1 MGRFGTDVL
10 ALSCIAGGAVVA
22 TGITAALMAGPA
34 HAPKVD
40 AACSSQ
46 VVVRVGSAHD
56 DAGKLRVFSTSGACN
71 AVRVDVADV
80 SPQMEAVRVRVDEA
94 RARAEVARARA
105 EEVRIEAEKVRER
118 SEVVRVQVREVRLQE
133 LREQLAAMT
142 ERLDEMHEVE
152 VETPLVEEAL
162 TEAREQLMGEIER
175 LTASL
180 AAGGND

>member
-10 ALSCIAGGAVVA
+10 ALSCIAGGAVIA

-56 DAGKLRVFSTSGACN
+56 EPGKLRVFSTSGACN

-80 SPQMEAVRVRVDEA
+80 SPRMEEVRIHLDEA
-94 RARAEVARARA
+94 RARAERAR
-105 EEVRIEAEKVRER
+105 VEAEQVRER
-118 SEVVRVQVREVRLQE
+118 AEVVRVQVREVQLQQLRHE
-133 LREQLAAMT
+133 LAEMT
-142 ERLDEMHEVE
+142 ERLDEVHDDEVS
-152 VETPLVEEAL
+152 TPLVEEAL
-162 TEAREQLMGEIER
+162 TEAREQLLREIEK
-175 LTASL
+175 LTASV
-180 AAGGND
+180 ASGGND